1 MVLLLPTKQFFHFTI
16 IYLIKI
22 LIYDFIHFLIHQ
34 IPFQLKSIFNFIRF
48 IHFLIINFRFTILIF
63 LY

>member
-1 MVLLLPTKQFFHFTI
+1 MFLLLPIKQFFHFTI
-16 IYLIKI
+16 TYFIKI
-22 LIYDFIHFLIHQ
+22 FIYDFIHLLIHL

-48 IHFLIINFRFTILIF
+48 IHFLIVNFRFTILIF